1 MQQLR
6 AKAAASTDQP
16 RSRGVSG
23 ATSPVPAEDLA
34 SGILLVRQKGPKC
47 NIAVSKRITEVF
59 ASSKG

>member
-16 RSRGVSG
+16 CFRDVSE

-34 SGILLVRQKGPKC
+34 SGILLVRQKGTKC
-47 NIAVSKRITEVF
+47 NIAVSKRITKVF
-59 ASSKG
+59 VSSKG

>member
-16 RSRGVSG
+16 CSRDVSD

-34 SGILLVRQKGPKC
+34 SGILLVRQKGTKC
-47 NIAVSKRITEVF
+47 NIAVSKRITKVF
-59 ASSKG
+59 VSSKG